1 MAPQGA
7 GYVCKIEWVDPSD
20 ACSKK
25 RALAHADQ
33 ESRRRRRW
41 MQQEQLLKARKST
54 LETFGI
60 AEGSPQSQPA
70 SPCPS
75 SPGQMIMDF
84 TPGQVRKGSA
94 TEYTGKT
101 ATNGVRKGQPFDQ
114 TSKRP
119 PNVRKIEPLHVRRS
133 STSSATDDIGDE
145 IGPDGAGIRKS
156 LYADPQTWLSSSRKD
171 SFQSL
176 FSGLDHEAQRLVDHC
191 AYQLFLIVSFF
202 AKVILFYFDYFSQVV
217 WKIMPF
223 TNMGC
228 FNRYDCVTFSPLQR
242 PKVHAIQRIHLGAC
256 ISRPFS
262 SSRNYHHILCHS
274 PGSFARTERECSI
287 HPGKA
292 NCHQDVAIPHRGTN
306 GAPPEG

>member
-54 LETFGI
+54 LEAFGI
-60 AEGSPQSQPA
+60 ADGSPQSQPA
-70 SPCPS
+70 SPCPP

-84 TPGQVRKGSA
+84 TPAQVRKGSV
-94 TEYTGKT
+94 TENTEK
-101 ATNGVRKGQPFDQ
+101 AAKNGNRKGQSFDH
-114 TSKRP
+114 TSKRSQ
-119 PNVRKIEPLHVRRS
+119 NSRKFEPLDGRRS
-133 STSSATDDIGDE
+133 STSSVIDEIRDDIV
-145 IGPDGAGIRKS
+145 PDGVGIRES

-191 AYQLFLIVSFF
+191 AYPLFLLISVLTR
-202 AKVILFYFDYFSQVV
+202 VILSCFDYCLEIAWTIV
-217 WKIMPF
+217 PF
-223 TNMGC
+223 
-228 FNRYDCVTFSPLQR
+228 
-242 PKVHAIQRIHLGAC
+242 H
-256 ISRPFS
+256 
-262 SSRNYHHILCHS
+262 
-274 PGSFARTERECSI
+274 
-287 HPGKA
+287 
-292 NCHQDVAIPHRGTN
+292 
-306 GAPPEG
+306 